1 MNIVLF
7 LNKDLHANLAYNLL
21 RGTLASHQLRIYYS
35 EAVGDPS
42 RKPADL
48 RRLEYFE
55 KQFFLQ
61 ELPHILEQNQRETSF
76 EFFVEGF
83 SGAPMRA
90 CRDVTD
96 PLFLEELRQF
106 EPDLFLSIRFGKI
119 FKGEI
124 LRLPKKGI
132 LNLHSAILPDFKG
145 ILGTL
150 HALRTGQSQVGCTL
164 HYIPDNTIDTG
175 AVIDIARMN
184 VQPGRSL
191 FWHVANLYPLG
202 AAMIGKAIQ
211 KLDYTDKLPCKSQ
224 DAQAG
229 SYYSLPTEQDFME
242 LKSLGFEVLNEA
254 DCLEILQRWVSEK
267 LGSDIMHGLPLN

>member
-1 MNIVLF
+1 MNIALF

-21 RGTLASHQLRIYYS
+21 RECLSAHQLRIYYS
-35 EAVGDPS
+35 VGVGDPG

-48 RRLEYFE
+48 QQLERFE
-55 KQFFLQ
+55 KQLFLA
-61 ELPHILEQNQRETSF
+61 ELPEILAKNQIETGF
-76 EFFVEGF
+76 EFFVEEF
-83 SGAPMRA
+83 SGAPMQV
-90 CRDVTD
+90 CHSVTD
-96 PLFLEELRQF
+96 PVFLEELLQF
-106 EPDLFLSIRFGKI
+106 EPDLFVSIRFGKI

-124 LRLPKKGI
+124 LGLPKKGI

-150 HALRTGQSQVGCTL
+150 HALRTGQNAVGCTL

-175 AVIDIARMN
+175 EVIDIARLK

-202 AAMIGKAIQ
+202 AAMIARAVKTLETA
-211 KLDYTDKLPCKSQ
+211 DKLPYQRQ

-229 SYYSLPTEQDFME
+229 SYFSLPTEQDFAE
-242 LKSLGFEVLNEA
+242 LKTMGFEVVNGA
-254 DCLEILQRWVSEK
+254 DYLEVLQRWVSAE
-267 LGSDIMHGLPLN
+267 LSFQVLYAG